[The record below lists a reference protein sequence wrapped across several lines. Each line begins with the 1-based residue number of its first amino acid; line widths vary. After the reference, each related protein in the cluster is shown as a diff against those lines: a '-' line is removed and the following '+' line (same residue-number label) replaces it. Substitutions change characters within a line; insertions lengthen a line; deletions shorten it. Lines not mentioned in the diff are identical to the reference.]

1 MRLFNIIL
9 YHTVSSYRHGETSWP
24 SRFGQVA
31 GICVRRSW
39 PIWAGA
45 LVRLGSWRFFPLR
58 ILRFSYWPNTMTI
71 TDRLTLIF
79 FFQTD
84 IVILM
89 IINADAA
96 MYIPAHSHGIL
107 GFFTLRPRPLPLQW
121 ILFAR
126 PDSVP
131 LRTVR
136 SRWSWSSPCRTTMS
150 SWHGDLGRSGR
161 SLRWSRYDFRI
172 EGLET
177 VS

>member
-1 MRLFNIIL
+1 MRLLDNIIL

-24 SRFGQVA
+24 SRRFGQVA

-39 PIWAGA
+39 PTWAGA
-45 LVRLGSWRFFPLR
+45 LVRLGSWRFPLLPAFF
-58 ILRFSYWPNTMTI
+58 ILTQPNDHNWPTDPNIFSNRYIN
-71 TDRLTLIF
+71 
-79 FFQTD
+79 
-84 IVILM
+84 ILM

-107 GFFTLRPRPLPLQW
+107 GFFTLRPRPLPPQW

-161 SLRWSRYDFRI
+161 SLRWSRWKQ
-172 EGLET
+172 T
-177 VS
+177 VSE